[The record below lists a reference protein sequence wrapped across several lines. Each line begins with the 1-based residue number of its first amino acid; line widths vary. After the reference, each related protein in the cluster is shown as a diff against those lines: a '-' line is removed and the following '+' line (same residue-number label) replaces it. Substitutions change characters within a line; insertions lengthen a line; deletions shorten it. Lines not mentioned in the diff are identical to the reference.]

1 MDITLLGTH
10 QDAPVFMF
18 KLIELCHWH
27 HATAALPW
35 KMHITLCQKSFLL
48 EAMGRVKHTLPPHR
62 SSLTDFLAV
71 RCQTCVVPDIM
82 EQCVLHSSLFTLLSF
97 CLFHLLTKS
106 GWKRENLGP
115 KRATNCARGGA
126 ESGYQK
132 TVKIALGSWHR
143 QKAALEK
150 FLTTAPLFC
159 LANALQPGKSL
170 SQAQMHAS
178 SVGDVVESGWECCC
192 SSPLCC
198 SWQLCSVNG
207 AWYTLQQARLLS

>member
-1 MDITLLGTH
+1 MLL
-10 QDAPVFMF
+10 Q
-18 KLIELCHWH
+18 LCHEKCISHSARNPSSWKPWDELNIH
-27 HATAALPW
+27 YLLTEAAW
-35 KMHITLCQKSFLL
+35 KI
-48 EAMGRVKHTLPPHR
+48 
-62 SSLTDFLAV
+62 FLAV

-126 ESGYQK
+126 ESEYQK

-192 SSPLCC
+192 SSPLGC

-207 AWYTLQQARLLS
+207 AWYTLQQERLLS